1 MPQEWVRRLDAV
13 LGVFPRCAAEPAWV
27 GTRWRVGSATVA
39 HVFGGEDGLFRI
51 VFRADP
57 DEVMALQHLGD
68 PYFKAS
74 WGSDVVGLLLD
85 DEDRA
90 FVRRTPY
97 GIRTRVSGV
106 RGQRPRPLD
115 ERSMFLR
122 LCASGCLSASLATC
136 GTLASGFRPDQIG
149 AGSFRNPP

>member
-1 MPQEWVRRLDAV
+1 MPVSRRKERPEVPEGWVRRIDDV
-13 LGVFPRCAAEPAWV
+13 LGAFPRCAAEPAWV

-51 VFRADP
+51 MFRAEP

-85 DEDRA
+85 DDTDWAELAELLTDSYCVQAPERLAAQVDR
-90 FVRRTPY
+90 P
-97 GIRTRVSGV
+97 G
-106 RGQRPRPLD
+106 
-115 ERSMFLR
+115 
-122 LCASGCLSASLATC
+122 
-136 GTLASGFRPDQIG
+136 
-149 AGSFRNPP
+149 